1 MGNLQNW
8 QNEINANTRLFQGFS
23 HEHLLR
29 IWDEVIEPWV
39 YPAKGLHDLSAPVA
53 FEYLIIRAFELEGA
67 EVSYPF
73 MAQPFSDS
81 RILEEIDGAIYLP
94 GISAIVESKCF
105 DQRNVTSD
113 QIGQLRNK
121 LINRPSYG
129 IGCFFARTS
138 YKESAYKQAQMASPQ
153 CILLWDGE
161 EIKEAFKN
169 QKLVEVLQE
178 KNRRFFED
186 LKPFKDTP

>member
-1 MGNLQNW
+1 MGKLQNW
-8 QNEINANTRLFQGFS
+8 QNEINANTGLFKGFS
-23 HEHLLR
+23 HEHLTR
-29 IWDEVIEPWV
+29 IWNEVIEPWV

-73 MAQPFSDS
+73 MAKPFSDS

-105 DQRNVTSD
+105 DQKNVSAE

-129 IGCFFARTS
+129 IGCFFART
-138 YKESAYKQAQMASPQ
+138 AYQENALKQARMASPQ
-153 CILLWDGE
+153 CILLWTGE
-161 EIKEAFKN
+161 EIKQAFFA
-169 QKLVEVLQE
+169 QRLVAVLQE
-178 KNRRFFED
+178 KNKKFFED
-186 LKPFKDTP
+186 LKPN

>member
-8 QNEINANTRLFQGFS
+8 QKEINANTRLFQGFS
-23 HEHLLR
+23 HEHLCR
-29 IWDEVIEPWV
+29 IWEEVIEPWV
-39 YPAKGLHDLSAPVA
+39 YPAKGLHDLNAPVA

-105 DQRNVTSD
+105 DQRKVNAD

-129 IGCFFARTS
+129 IGCFFARTG
-138 YKESAYKQAQMASPQ
+138 YQENAIKQAQLASPQ

-161 EIKEAFKN
+161 EIKKAFIT
-169 QKLVEVLQE
+169 QTLIEVLQQ
-178 KNRRFFED
+178 KNRTYFEE
-186 LKPFKDTP
+186 LNPSKAKP